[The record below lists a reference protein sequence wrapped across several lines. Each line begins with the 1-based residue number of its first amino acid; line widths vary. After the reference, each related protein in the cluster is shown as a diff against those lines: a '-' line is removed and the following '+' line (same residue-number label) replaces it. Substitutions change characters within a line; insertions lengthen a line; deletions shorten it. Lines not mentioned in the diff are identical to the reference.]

1 MEVTSR
7 ALEQHDASGWQLEQ
21 YGRAKN
27 IPGETWTFVLGFIY
41 LFIYCFFFFFF
52 TS

>member
-21 YGRAKN
+21 YGGAKN
-27 IPGETWTFVLGFIY
+27 ITGETWTFCV
-41 LFIYCFFFFFF
+41 FF
-52 TS
+52 SPQDC